1 MDSVMATTTS
11 KHVYAHITK
20 DPEVCGGK
28 ACIDGTRISVAD
40 IVCLLDEGYTPDR
53 MLNVFATPLTLS
65 QVHAALTYY
74 YDHKEEI
81 EASFAE
87 DEKLV
92 AEHDRKRAEYL
103 SRRR

>member
-1 MDSVMATTTS
+1 MDSVMATTAN

-40 IVCLLDEGYTPDR
+40 IVCLLDEGYSPER

-74 YDHKEEI
+74 YDHREEI

-87 DEKLV
+87 DEKIV

>member
-1 MDSVMATTTS
+1 MDSVMVTTAN
-11 KHVYAHITK
+11 KDVYAHITK

-40 IVCLLDEGYTPDR
+40 IVCLLDEGYSPER
-53 MLNVFATPLTLS
+53 MLNVFAMPLTLS
-65 QVHAALTYY
+65 QIHAALTYY
-74 YDHKEEI
+74 YDHREEI

-87 DEKLV
+87 DEKIV

>member
-1 MDSVMATTTS
+1 MATTAN

-40 IVCLLDEGYTPDR
+40 IVCLLDEGYSPER

-74 YDHKEEI
+74 YDHREEI

-87 DEKLV
+87 DEKIV

>member
-1 MDSVMATTTS
+1 MDSVMATTAN

-28 ACIDGTRISVAD
+28 ACLDGTRISVAD

-53 MLNVFATPLTLS
+53 MLNVLATPLTLS

>member
-1 MDSVMATTTS
+1 MATTAN
-11 KHVYAHITK
+11 KQVYAHITK

-40 IVCLLDEGYTPDR
+40 IVCLLDEGYSPER
-53 MLNVFATPLTLS
+53 MLNVFATAAPLTLS

-87 DEKLV
+87 DERIV
-92 AEHDRKRAEYL
+92 AEHDRKRAEFL

>member
-1 MDSVMATTTS
+1 MATTTS

-28 ACIDGTRISVAD
+28 ACIDSTRISVAD

-74 YDHKEEI
+74 YDHREEI

-87 DEKLV
+87 DEKIV

>member
-1 MDSVMATTTS
+1 MATTAN

-20 DPEVCGGK
+20 DPEVCGGQ

-40 IVCLLDEGYTPDR
+40 IVCLLDEGYSPER
-53 MLNVFATPLTLS
+53 MLNVFATALTLS

-74 YDHKEEI
+74 YDHREEI

-87 DEKLV
+87 DEKIV

-103 SRRR
+103 TRRR

>member
-1 MDSVMATTTS
+1 VATPAS
-11 KHVYAHITK
+11 KQVYAHITK

-28 ACIDGTRISVAD
+28 ARIDGTRITVAD
-40 IVCLLDEGYTPDR
+40 IVCLLDEGYTPER
-53 MLNVFATPLTLS
+53 MLNVFAAPLTLS

-87 DEKLV
+87 DEKIV